1 MTMQTATGANGAG
14 ANGLDALVIDTTTRG
29 FAKDVVEES
38 KKRPV
43 LVDFWAPWCG
53 PCRTL
58 SPIIEKAVK
67 DAKGAVRL
75 AKMNIDEHPS
85 IPGQMGIQSIP
96 AVIAFVD
103 GKPVDGFLGAIPE
116 GQVRAFIEKL
126 SKGAAGEAGEPEET
140 EAMLE
145 AAAASLA
152 AGDAPYAAELFA
164 TILQYD
170 QKNLKAIVGLARATI
185 LGGDLDRV
193 IEILSLVP
201 PDKSKDPSVT
211 AVLTELA
218 LAQETAKLGDGS
230 EFARRIASNPL
241 DHQARIDLAMVENG
255 NGNRQAAVDQLIEVM
270 RRERG
275 WNDDAARKQLLLFFD
290 VWGPKDEAT
299 ISGRRKLSSLL
310 FS

>member
-1 MTMQTATGANGAG
+1 MAMQTATTTNGATS
-14 ANGLDALVIDTTTRG
+14 NGLDALVIDTTTRG
-29 FAKDVVEES
+29 FVKDVVEES

-67 DAKGAVRL
+67 DAGGAVML

-116 GQVRAFIEKL
+116 GQVRAFIDKL
-126 SKGAAGEAGEPEET
+126 AKGARGEAGDPAET
-140 EAMLE
+140 EAMLADAT
-145 AAAASLA
+145 AALE

-185 LGGDLDRV
+185 MGGDLDRV

-211 AVLTELA
+211 AGLTELA
-218 LAQETAKLGDGS
+218 RAPE
-230 EFARRIASNPL
+230 E
-241 DHQARIDLAMVENG
+241 
-255 NGNRQAAVDQLIEVM
+255 
-270 RRERG
+270 
-275 WNDDAARKQLLLFFD
+275 
-290 VWGPKDEAT
+290 
-299 ISGRRKLSSLL
+299 
-310 FS
+310 

>member
-1 MTMQTATGANGAG
+1 MQTATAANGTDG
-14 ANGLDALVIDTTTRG
+14 NGIDALVIDTTTRG
-29 FAKDVVEES
+29 FVKDVVEES

-67 DAKGAVRL
+67 DAGGAVRL
-75 AKMNIDEHPS
+75 AKMNIDEHPT

-140 EAMLE
+140 EATLE
-145 AAAASLA
+145 AANAALA

-164 TILQYD
+164 TVLQYD

-185 LGGDLDRV
+185 VGGDLDRV

-201 PDKSKDPSVT
+201 QDKLKDPAVT
-211 AVLTELA
+211 AVLTELT

-230 EFARRIASNPL
+230 EFARRIAANPL

-290 VWGPKDEAT
+290 VWGAKDEAT